1 MASQSDVSSQMITA
15 LGVVAPDLDTSVG
28 SVARKLIDTVASQI
42 ADASVDTHL
51 LTYQYDI
58 YSQTGAALDAFVQL
72 FGMSRFPAIQATGTV
87 TFTRLTSTDVVSA
100 PVNTQVSTADGS
112 VVVQTLTPA
121 IFNVGVQVVTVPVQ
135 AALPGPAGNIQANA
149 LTSMMTPVSEV
160 TSVTNLAALSG
171 GANQETDTQ
180 LQTRWVNTVFK
191 SMSGTNAMFLGI
203 ALNNPNCQAA
213 NVVGSATNRQEQV
226 QVVGSV
232 AASTVNDAQFIYPT
246 GQVVGRNID
255 GGDVAVPGLQYIWNY
270 SVIPPQIQVLDT
282 SYFPPGQIV
291 TVSFNYL
298 DTWSR
303 NNPASGILNRVDV
316 WCAGV
321 NAVTAAQTVPW
332 STAHVF
338 SSSPSAPYYT
348 GSYVRPDGSSPAPG
362 NIFIP
367 LAFVPI
373 LTMDAIISIG
383 GVNYGLATP
392 ATPLGT
398 IANGI
403 EYAYQI
409 VHENDANGWGPYSNA
424 GLEWQA
430 SMVPPQN
437 SVISVGS
444 DYTWNNVP
452 FAIQKDLSNWRL
464 AATDVLAH
472 QALTVLLKISV
483 AVIFDPNTSQST
495 AISAI
500 QTAMASWLTGLGF
513 NATIYPSSVIQ
524 QIENTPGVIACRFLT
539 SGDIP
544 GWNPA
549 TPNAFNV
556 GIQQV
561 NSVGTVIQSYVD
573 SNGNPLDIVLGA
585 SQIPAFG
592 ALSVVAKAANSFGAF
607 V

>member
-1 MASQSDVSSQMITA
+1 MASQTDVSSQMITA
-15 LGVVAPDLDTSVG
+15 LRVLAPDLDTSVG
-28 SVARKLIDTVASQI
+28 STARKILDTVASQI

-58 YSQTGAALDAFVQL
+58 YSHTGADLDAFVQL
-72 FGMSRFPAIQATGTV
+72 FGMSRFPATQATGTV
-87 TFTRLTSTDVVSA
+87 TFTRLTTTDVVSA
-100 PVNTQVSTADGS
+100 PVNTQVCTQDGS
-112 VVVQTLTPA
+112 VVAQTLTPA
-121 IFNVGVQVVTVPVQ
+121 IFNVGVSVVTVPVQ
-135 AALPGPAGNIQANA
+135 ATVAGPSGNVQANA
-149 LTSMMTPVSEV
+149 LNQMLTPVAEV
-160 TSVTNLAALSG
+160 SSSTNLAALTGGSG
-171 GANQETDTQ
+171 QETDTQ

-191 SMSGTNAMFLGI
+191 SMSGTDQMFLGI
-203 ALNNPNCQAA
+203 ALNNPSCQAA
-213 NVVGSATNRQEQV
+213 NVVGSQTGRLEQV
-226 QVVGSV
+226 QVVGAA

-255 GGDVAVPGLQYIWNY
+255 AGDVAVPGLQYTWNY
-270 SVIPPQIQVLDT
+270 SVIPPVVQVIDT

-291 TVSFNYL
+291 TLSFNYL
-298 DTWSR
+298 DIWSR

-316 WCAGV
+316 WCAGS
-321 NAVTAAQTVPW
+321 NAVPAAQTVPW
-332 STAHVF
+332 IIAHVF

-348 GSYVRPDGSSPAPG
+348 GNYVRPDGTNPAAG
-362 NIFIP
+362 NIFLP

-373 LTMDAIISIG
+373 VTMDPVISIA

-398 IANGI
+398 ISNGI

-430 SMVPPQN
+430 SMAPPAN
-437 SVISVGS
+437 SVISVGA

-452 FAIQKDLSNWRL
+452 FAIQQDLNNWRL
-464 AATDVLAH
+464 AATDVMAH
-472 QALTVLLKISV
+472 QALSVLLSFNI

-500 QTAMASWLTGLGF
+500 QTALSTWLTGLGF
-513 NATIYPSSVIQ
+513 NATIYPSSAIQ
-524 QIENTPGVIACRFLT
+524 QIENTPGVTACRFIVG
-539 SGDIP
+539 SDIP

-549 TPNAFNV
+549 SPNSFNV
-556 GIQQV
+556 GIQQI
-561 NSVGTVIQSYVD
+561 NSVGAVVQSYVD
-573 SNGNPLDIVLGA
+573 TNGNPLDIVLGA

-592 ALSVVAKAANSFGAF
+592 AVNVTAKAANSFGAF